1 MAKGSLRGDLV
12 QTGVVAVAWVSTG
25 RQGLQINID
34 SSHFFCLQGTFPQP
48 LIATIG
54 IILIGLSGSGEIF
67 FNFLFPP
74 QILGSVLNCFEL
86 VLISHSP

>member
-1 MAKGSLRGDLV
+1 MVEGSLRGDLV

-34 SSHFFCLQGTFPQP
+34 FSNFFCLQGTFRQP
-48 LIATIG
+48 LVATVG
-54 IILIGLSGSGEIF
+54 IILIGLSGLGEIF
-67 FNFLFPP
+67 LDFLFPP

>member
-1 MAKGSLRGDLV
+1 MVEGSLRGDLV

-34 SSHFFCLQGTFPQP
+34 GSNFFCLQGTFRQP
-48 LIATIG
+48 LVATAG

-67 FNFLFPP
+67 LDFFFSPSNLGFSLELF
-74 QILGSVLNCFEL
+74 
-86 VLISHSP
+86 